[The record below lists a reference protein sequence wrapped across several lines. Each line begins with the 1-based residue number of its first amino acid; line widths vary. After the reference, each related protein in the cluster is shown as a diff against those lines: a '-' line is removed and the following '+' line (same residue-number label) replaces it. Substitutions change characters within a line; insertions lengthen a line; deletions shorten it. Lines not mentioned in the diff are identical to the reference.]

1 MPKKYFQLSFSRSFL
16 AGELWNT
23 IMEED
28 ESSNKIDSLLLTPP
42 KKKKKESCFI
52 HVYKG
57 NDLRVRRITD
67 LSLERLKQARQ
78 PGNFFVLTFLSCLVI
93 YSFQWLFCK
102 YFIIYYPI
110 KHWKFIWMPILCYCS
125 YFWAIQKENYV
136 FGLFSGR
143 EGASHGALAWIRT
156 FLSNIKMLD
165 QV

>member
-1 MPKKYFQLSFSRSFL
+1 MKRKGVLFQTIKTFIVPPENIFVYIPEKIIAGKWNAKKYFQLSFSRSFL

-67 LSLERLKQARQ
+67 LSLERLKQAR
-78 PGNFFVLTFLSCLVI
+78 
-93 YSFQWLFCK
+93 
-102 YFIIYYPI
+102 
-110 KHWKFIWMPILCYCS
+110 
-125 YFWAIQKENYV
+125 
-136 FGLFSGR
+136 
-143 EGASHGALAWIRT
+143 
-156 FLSNIKMLD
+156 
-165 QV
+165 